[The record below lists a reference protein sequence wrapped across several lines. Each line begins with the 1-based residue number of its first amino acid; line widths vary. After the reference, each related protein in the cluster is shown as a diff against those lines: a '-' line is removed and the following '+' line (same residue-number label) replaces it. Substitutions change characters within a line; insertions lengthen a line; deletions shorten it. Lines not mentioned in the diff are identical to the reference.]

1 MGKAVLKIERK
12 SPGEIKEMLKTNPDF
27 LLATRLN
34 MVYHVARGH
43 SSREVAEWYGVSFKQ
58 VVNWVH
64 RFEQSGIKGLEN
76 RSGRGRKSYLTDGDL
91 NEIRAMVLQK
101 SPVDFGINA
110 QKWSG
115 PIILR
120 VIKERFEVDYK
131 PSQSYKLIERMGLQF
146 QKGKGVIVKE

>member
-91 NEIRAMVLQK
+91 DEIRAMVLQK

-110 QKWSG
+110 KKWSG

>member
-1 MGKAVLKIERK
+1 MGKPVLKIK
-12 SPGEIKEMLKTNPDF
+12 SKNPEEIKGILKNNPEF

-43 SSREVAEWYGVSFKQ
+43 SSREVAQWYGVSFKQ

-64 RFEQSGIKGLEN
+64 RFEQSGIEGLEN

-91 NEIRAMVLQK
+91 NKIKVMVTEK
-101 SPVDFGINA
+101 SPVDFGVNA
-110 QKWSG
+110 EKWSG

-120 VIKERFEVDYK
+120 VIKEQFKVNYK

-146 QKGKGVIVKE
+146 KKGKGVIAL